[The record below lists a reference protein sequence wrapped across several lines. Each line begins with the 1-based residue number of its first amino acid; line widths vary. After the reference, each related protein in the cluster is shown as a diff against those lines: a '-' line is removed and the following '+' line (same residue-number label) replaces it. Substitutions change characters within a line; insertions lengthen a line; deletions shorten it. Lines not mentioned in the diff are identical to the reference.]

1 MNTKGRVTCTRPSL
15 RRLLELVVRAEDL
28 DDLVDVE
35 LLHRVARRSEVLAR
49 VEVLWML
56 GEVLADRRRHRE
68 ARVGVDVDLAHRAL
82 RRLAQLLL
90 GNADRVGELAAELVD
105 RVDVL
110 LRDAGRAVEDDRE
123 AGELLLDGLE
133 DVERERGRD
142 ELARLLVARA
152 LLGLELVGA
161 VRGADGDR
169 EGVAAGLGRELDH
182 FLGLRVVALLGLD
195 FVFDAGEDAELGLD
209 RHVVLV
215 RVVDDLLGEL
225 DVVLERKGAAVDHD
239 RREAGVNAALASLV
253 AVAVVEVEDD
263 LRLLAAEF
271 LGVLNRAFGHVAE
284 NRGVRVLARA
294 LGDLHDDGRLGL
306 DRGLDDGL
314 HLLHRVEVECGN
326 GVTALDRLCEHF
338 LGVDE
343 TKLLVADHL
352 WVSPCD
358 FPIFGNC
365 ARVYQKLAEKSRA
378 PGGIRQKTRA
388 SRKMG
393 DLVGYSGFEPLTSSV
408 SRKRSN
414 RVKWG

>member
-35 LLHRVARRSEVLAR
+35 LLHRLARRSEVLAR

-161 VRGADGDR
+161 VRGAD
-169 EGVAAGLGRELDH
+169 
-182 FLGLRVVALLGLD
+182 
-195 FVFDAGEDAELGLD
+195 
-209 RHVVLV
+209 
-215 RVVDDLLGEL
+215 
-225 DVVLERKGAAVDHD
+225 
-239 RREAGVNAALASLV
+239 S
-253 AVAVVEVEDD
+253 
-263 LRLLAAEF
+263 
-271 LGVLNRAFGHVAE
+271 
-284 NRGVRVLARA
+284 
-294 LGDLHDDGRLGL
+294 
-306 DRGLDDGL
+306 
-314 HLLHRVEVECGN
+314 
-326 GVTALDRLCEHF
+326 
-338 LGVDE
+338 
-343 TKLLVADHL
+343 
-352 WVSPCD
+352 
-358 FPIFGNC
+358 
-365 ARVYQKLAEKSRA
+365 
-378 PGGIRQKTRA
+378 
-388 SRKMG
+388 
-393 DLVGYSGFEPLTSSV
+393 SGFV
-408 SRKRSN
+408 
-414 RVKWG
+414 

>member
-49 VEVLWML
+49 VEVLGML

-68 ARVGVDVDLAHRAL
+68 ARVGVDVDLAHRALRRLAQLLHRAL

-169 EGVAAGLGRELDH
+169 ERVAAT
-182 FLGLRVVALLGLD
+182 
-195 FVFDAGEDAELGLD
+195 
-209 RHVVLV
+209 
-215 RVVDDLLGEL
+215 
-225 DVVLERKGAAVDHD
+225 
-239 RREAGVNAALASLV
+239 S
-253 AVAVVEVEDD
+253 
-263 LRLLAAEF
+263 
-271 LGVLNRAFGHVAE
+271 
-284 NRGVRVLARA
+284 
-294 LGDLHDDGRLGL
+294 
-306 DRGLDDGL
+306 
-314 HLLHRVEVECGN
+314 
-326 GVTALDRLCEHF
+326 
-338 LGVDE
+338 
-343 TKLLVADHL
+343 
-352 WVSPCD
+352 
-358 FPIFGNC
+358 
-365 ARVYQKLAEKSRA
+365 
-378 PGGIRQKTRA
+378 
-388 SRKMG
+388 
-393 DLVGYSGFEPLTSSV
+393 SGFV
-408 SRKRSN
+408 
-414 RVKWG
+414 

>member
-1 MNTKGRVTCTRPSL
+1 M
-15 RRLLELVVRAEDL
+15 
-28 DDLVDVE
+28 DVE
-35 LLHRVARRSEVLAR
+35 LLHRLARRSEVLAR

-82 RRLAQLLL
+82 RRLAELLL
-90 GNADRVGELAAELVD
+90 GNADRVGELAAVLVD

-142 ELARLLVARA
+142 ELTRLGVARA

-169 EGVAAGLGRELDH
+169 ERVAARLGRELDH
-182 FLGLRVVALLGLD
+182 FLGLRVVALLSLD
-195 FVFDAGEDAELGLD
+195 LVFDAGEDAKLGLD

-215 RVVDDLLGEL
+215 RVVDDLLREL
-225 DVVLERKGAAVDHD
+225 DVVLERKGASVDHD
-239 RREAGVNAALASLV
+239 GREAGVDAALARLE

-263 LRLLAAEF
+263 LGLLAAEL
-271 LGVLNRAFGHVAE
+271 LGVLDGAFGHVAE

-294 LGDLHDDGRLGL
+294 LGNLHDHGRLSL

-314 HLLHRVEVECGN
+314 HLLHRVEVERGN
-326 GVTALDRLCEHF
+326 GISALDRLCEHF

-343 TKLLVADHL
+343 TKLLVADH
-352 WVSPCD
+352 
-358 FPIFGNC
+358 F
-365 ARVYQKLAEKSRA
+365 
-378 PGGIRQKTRA
+378 
-388 SRKMG
+388 
-393 DLVGYSGFEPLTSSV
+393 
-408 SRKRSN
+408 
-414 RVKWG
+414 